1 MKQTSAQ
8 DILHVENERR
18 MRVKT
23 INFIASLVLQAAH
36 IPSHEKGLIPV
47 IGTVTT
53 RNNHE
58 AVVGWIKDTWAGP
71 LESPR
76 GVACVLTTQL
86 VATLVDQG
94 L

>member
-1 MKQTSAQ
+1 MKQTNTQ
-8 DILHVENERR
+8 EVLHTENERR

-36 IPSHEKGLIPV
+36 IPDHEKGLIPV
-47 IGTVTT
+47 IGTETT

-58 AVVGWIKDTWAGP
+58 AVVDWIKNTWEGP

-76 GVACVLTTQL
+76 EVAHVLTAHL
-86 VATLVDQG
+86 VAILVDMG

>member
-1 MKQTSAQ
+1 MKQTGTQ
-8 DILHVENERR
+8 EVLRVESERR

-23 INFIASLVLQAAH
+23 INFIASMVLQAAH

-58 AVVGWIKDTWAGP
+58 AVVDWIKDTWEGP
-71 LESPR
+71 LEPPR
-76 GVACVLTTQL
+76 GVACVLTIQL

>member
-1 MKQTSAQ
+1 MKQMSVRE
-8 DILHVENERR
+8 ILHIENERR
-18 MRVKT
+18 MRAKT
-23 INFIASLVLQAAH
+23 INFIASLVLQTAH
-36 IPSHEKGLIPV
+36 IPNYEKGLIPV

-76 GVACVLTTQL
+76 EVACVLTTHL
-86 VATLVDQG
+86 VAILVDVG

>member
-1 MKQTSAQ
+1 MKQTSVQ
-8 DILHVENERR
+8 EILHIENERR

-58 AVVGWIKDTWAGP
+58 AVVGWIKNTWVGP

-86 VATLVDQG
+86 VATLVDVG

>member
-1 MKQTSAQ
+1 MKQTNAQ
-8 DILHVENERR
+8 EVLHTENERR
-18 MRVKT
+18 MRVQA

-36 IPSHEKGLIPV
+36 IPDHEKGLIPV
-47 IGTVTT
+47 IGTETT

-58 AVVGWIKDTWAGP
+58 AVVDWIKDTWAGP

-86 VATLVDQG
+86 VATLVDEG